1 MRALLRI
8 AAITTAAGLLLAP
21 AATMASASTA
31 APHPAATHAARV
43 HLTSGKTSFTTVS
56 GLAETLLESGIV
68 LFATTPGTESLL
80 GSTSNPQI
88 KFSFPVTGGRVNPA
102 RLTGTIRHRGGIL
115 FVNTLMS
122 DEAIKLSRFRI
133 SLTSKRLSAIVSTV
147 GMRVTVAKLNFSHAR
162 FSVGLSHVKVRR
174 IGVHLTTA
182 GAEALDNALG
192 TMLFTEGMKIAE
204 ARTLVRF

>member
-1 MRALLRI
+1 MRAILRI
-8 AAITTAAGLLLAP
+8 AATTTAAGLLLAS

-31 APHPAATHAARV
+31 SPHPAATHAARV
-43 HLTSGKTSFTTVS
+43 HLTSGETSLTTVS
-56 GLAETLLESGIV
+56 GLAAELVGDGIV
-68 LFATTPGTESLL
+68 PFATTPGTQTLV
-80 GSTSNPQI
+80 GTSSDPQF

-115 FVNTLMS
+115 FVNTS
-122 DEAIKLSRFRI
+122 SGDTIKLSRFRI

-147 GMRVTVAKLNFSHAR
+147 GRRVTVAKLSFSHAR
-162 FSVGLSHVKVRR
+162 FSIGRSHVKVRR
-174 IGVHLTTA
+174 IGVHLTTD

-192 TMLFTEGMKIAE
+192 TTDFSPGQKIAT

>member
-43 HLTSGKTSFTTVS
+43 HLTSGETSLTTVS
-56 GLAETLLESGIV
+56 GLAAELLGDNIV
-68 LFATTPGTESLL
+68 PFATTPGTETLV
-80 GSTSNPQI
+80 GSGSDPQL

-102 RLTGTIRHRGGIL
+102 RLTGT
-115 FVNTLMS
+115 M
-122 DEAIKLSRFRI
+122 
-133 SLTSKRLSAIVSTV
+133 
-147 GMRVTVAKLNFSHAR
+147 

-192 TMLFTEGMKIAE
+192 TGLFTEGMKIAE